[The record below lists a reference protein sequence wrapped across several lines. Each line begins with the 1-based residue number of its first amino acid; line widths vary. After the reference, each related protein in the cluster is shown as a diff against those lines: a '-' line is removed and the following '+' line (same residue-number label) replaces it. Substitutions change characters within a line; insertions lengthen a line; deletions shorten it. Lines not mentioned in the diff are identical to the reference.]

1 MWTLSKYGVFS
12 GPYFLTFGLNM
23 EINSFFAPNSLKN
36 GFWGRNFENLTP
48 GSKSALPR
56 YHVYQF
62 LDKTNN
68 FDFFSPNF
76 PKYEFSGQNFKNLS
90 PDLESAPP
98 EYHVCQFL
106 GETESSDFF
115 SPNLLKNGLRV
126 GNSEN

>member
-1 MWTLSKYGVFS
+1 M
-12 GPYFLTFGLNM
+12 
-23 EINSFFAPNSLKN
+23 
-36 GFWGRNFENLTP
+36 
-48 GSKSALPR
+48 
-56 YHVYQF
+56 YQF

-115 SPNLLKNGLRV
+115 SPNLLKNGFRV